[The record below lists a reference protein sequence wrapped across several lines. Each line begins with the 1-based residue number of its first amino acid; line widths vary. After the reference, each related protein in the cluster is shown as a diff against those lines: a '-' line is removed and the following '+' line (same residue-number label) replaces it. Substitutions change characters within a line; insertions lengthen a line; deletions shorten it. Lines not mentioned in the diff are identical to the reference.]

1 MSSLLI
7 LPKVGAHACCKYV
20 YCTVPVCVPICVS
33 APYGHQAVLH
43 FSQRGEL
50 RSGLTVSLPFY
61 LTLTDVA
68 RAGLREQWTQQWSE
82 NIQRRILLMELE
94 QRLSLPVHHL
104 THGPA
109 FRSGFPW
116 PIKFAS
122 ERYSIHLGN
131 HLQSSSSVLAR
142 AGAGSREASLPS
154 ISPHLGRPSGSGG

>member
-20 YCTVPVCVPICVS
+20 YCTVPVCPHLCGRPLR
-33 APYGHQAVLH
+33 APGCPALLTQC
-43 FSQRGEL
+43 GEL

-61 LTLTDVA
+61 LTLTDMA
-68 RAGLREQWTQQWSE
+68 RAGLKEQWTLQWSE

-94 QRLSLPVHHL
+94 ERLSLPVHPL

-109 FRSGFPW
+109 FQSGFPW

-131 HLQSSSSVLAR
+131 HL
-142 AGAGSREASLPS
+142 
-154 ISPHLGRPSGSGG
+154 